1 MTSTTDPPGGAD
13 RSGGLD
19 RVELRGLRARGRH
32 GVLAHET
39 ALGQTFVV
47 DLTLHLD
54 TRAAAAA
61 DDLEQTV
68 DYGAM
73 AVAVVAVIS
82 GEPVQLVE
90 TLAQRVADVALRP
103 ERVQA
108 VDVVV
113 HKPEAPI
120 TVPFDDVV
128 VSIHRDRR

>member
-1 MTSTTDPPGGAD
+1 VSQ
-13 RSGGLD
+13 SGQGLD

-32 GVLAHET
+32 GVLPHET

-54 TRAAAAA
+54 TRPAAES
-61 DDLEQTV
+61 DDLERTV

-73 AVAVVAVIS
+73 AVAVVAVVA
-82 GEPVQLVE
+82 GEPVALIE
-90 TLAQRVADVALRP
+90 TLAQRVADVALGP
-103 ERVQA
+103 ERVRA
-108 VDVVV
+108 VDVSI

-128 VSIHRDRR
+128 VTIHRERG